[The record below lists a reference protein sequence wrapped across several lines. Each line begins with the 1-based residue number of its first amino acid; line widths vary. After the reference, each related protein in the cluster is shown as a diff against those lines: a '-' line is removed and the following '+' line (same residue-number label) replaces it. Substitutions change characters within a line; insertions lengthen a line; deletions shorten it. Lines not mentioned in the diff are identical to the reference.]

1 MLNIILL
8 SFSIIVCLG
17 LIGYPLVAMFF
28 YENIKNEKI
37 DRYLVLAFSLI
48 FGFGIS
54 AFAASTSFSFLGVN
68 TYFLIVFII
77 LGFSWI
83 LYFKNRKKL
92 ILQKINKTPLKFLLT
107 FILVSLYFTKSQ
119 WDKSLNA
126 IIFSGAGPD
135 VPQNLMASLKA
146 SELGSNWFNA
156 SNKIIADLGVTNS
169 DQAAYNMFEYPSHS
183 GLAVID
189 YLVFGVRW
197 GLHIPYNQI
206 IRIIGPQGVMYEIG
220 TILFI
225 TLFTICII
233 VFAISLLITKSNIIS
248 TIFALTIALNGSFL
262 NQYFNGGISQAMGL
276 VGNIGILMVLV
287 LLLTNHLNL
296 ESRKRKLGVF
306 FLGTCSFLASSL
318 SYVDGTFGAVLVVTV
333 LSIVMLILNRNTLK
347 SIIVYLV
354 IPGITSLIL
363 TPLFA
368 YLILSNLSGR
378 ANAASGT
385 GVTTGIWKLPSQ
397 FIGLLTPYTS
407 TFETKNNLTILISV
421 LFSTFIVALLCFA
434 FLRKNTPQF
443 IFTTLAISAL
453 IVNLF
458 GFILGYYSRNQSDYI
473 YNKISTY
480 AAPFLAFS
488 ILIILFYFSQEKK
501 FKSISIALITIISSV
516 VLINSIYVENKFSS
530 SNDTIIKVPNTYRN
544 LLNDKKLYNYLDSN
558 NYIMP
563 YKPAYSFAG
572 LFGVNYWIS
581 KAPNDMNLNSRINNP
596 LRLLCFKGDNV
607 CNPKTEPIQNPELEK
622 YGIIEFQS
630 QLTTLEYSKL
640 SIIERYNYATDSF
653 GQPRINIPE
662 KYLGGNPY
670 LK

>member
-28 YENIKNEKI
+28 YENMKDEKI

-68 TYFLIVFII
+68 TYFLIVFLI

-83 LYFKNRKKL
+83 LYFKNRQKL

-169 DQAAYNMFEYPSHS
+169 DQAAYSMFEYPSHS
-183 GLAVID
+183 RLAVID
-189 YLVFGVRW
+189 YLIFGVRW

-287 LLLTNHLNL
+287 LLFTNKFNL

-306 FLGTCSFLASSL
+306 FLGTCSFLSSSL
-318 SYVDGTFGAVLVVTV
+318 SYVDGTFGAVLVVTI
-333 LSIVMLILNRNTLK
+333 LSILMLILNRNTLK
-347 SIIVYLV
+347 SIIKYLV

-363 TPLFA
+363 TPLFT

-397 FIGLLTPYTS
+397 FIGLFTPYTS

-421 LFSTFIVALLCFA
+421 LLSTFIVALLCYA
-434 FLRKNTPQF
+434 FLRKNTPQY
-443 IFTTLAISAL
+443 IFATLAISAL

-480 AAPFLAFS
+480 AAPFLTFS

-501 FKSISIALITIISSV
+501 FKSMSIALITIISSV

-607 CNPKTEPIQNPELEK
+607 CNPKSEPIQNPELEK

-640 SIIERYNYATDSF
+640 SIIDRYNYATDSF
-653 GQPRINIPE
+653 SQPRINIPE

>member
-1 MLNIILL
+1 
-8 SFSIIVCLG
+8 
-17 LIGYPLVAMFF
+17 
-28 YENIKNEKI
+28 
-37 DRYLVLAFSLI
+37 
-48 FGFGIS
+48 
-54 AFAASTSFSFLGVN
+54 
-68 TYFLIVFII
+68 
-77 LGFSWI
+77 
-83 LYFKNRKKL
+83 
-92 ILQKINKTPLKFLLT
+92 
-107 FILVSLYFTKSQ
+107 
-119 WDKSLNA
+119 
-126 IIFSGAGPD
+126 
-135 VPQNLMASLKA
+135 MASLKA

-169 DQAAYNMFEYPSHS
+169 DQAAYSMFEYPSHS

-287 LLLTNHLNL
+287 LLLTNKFNL

-306 FLGTCSFLASSL
+306 FIATCSFLSSSL
-318 SYVDGTFGAVLVVTV
+318 SYVDGTFGAVLVVTI
-333 LSIVMLILNRNTLK
+333 LSIIMLILNRNILK
-347 SIIVYLV
+347 SIIKYLV
-354 IPGITSLIL
+354 IPGITSLVL

-397 FIGLLTPYTS
+397 FIGLFTPYTS
-407 TFETKNNLTILISV
+407 IFETKNSLTIVISV
-421 LFSTFIVALLCFA
+421 LFSIFIVALLCYTS
-434 FLRKNTPQF
+434 LRKNTPQF
-443 IFTTLAISAL
+443 IFATLAISAL

-480 AAPFLAFS
+480 AAPFLSFS

-501 FKSISIALITIISSV
+501 FKSLSIALITIISSV
-516 VLINSIYVENKFSS
+516 VLTNSIYVENKFSS
-530 SNDTIIKVPNTYRN
+530 SNDTIIKVHNSYRN

-563 YKPAYSFAG
+563 YKPAYSFTG

-581 KAPNDMNLNSRINNP
+581 KAPNDMDLTSRINNP

-607 CNPKTEPIQNPELEK
+607 CNPKSEPIQNPELEK

-630 QLTTLEYSKL
+630 ILTTLEYSKL
-640 SIIERYNYATDSF
+640 SIIDRYNYATDSF
-653 GQPRINIPE
+653 SQPRINIPE
-662 KYLGGNPY
+662 KYIGGNPY

>member
-28 YENIKNEKI
+28 YENIKDEKI

-54 AFAASTSFSFLGVN
+54 AFAAGTSFSFLGVN
-68 TYFLIVFII
+68 TYFLIMFLI

-156 SNKIIADLGVTNS
+156 SNKIIADLGVKNS
-169 DQAAYNMFEYPSHS
+169 DQAAYSMFEYPSHS

-206 IRIIGPQGVMYEIG
+206 IRIIGPQAVMYEIG

-607 CNPKTEPIQNPELEK
+607 CNPKSEPIQNPELEK

-670 LK
+670 FK

>member
-1 MLNIILL
+1 MLNIISL
-8 SFSIIVCLG
+8 SLTIIVL
-17 LIGYPLVAMFF
+17 LALVGYPLVSMFF
-28 YENIKNEKI
+28 YENIKDEKL
-37 DRYLVLAFSLI
+37 DRYLVFAFSLI

-54 AFAASTSFSFLGVN
+54 AFAASTAFSFFGVN
-68 TYFLIVFII
+68 TYFLIMSLI
-77 LGFSWI
+77 LILSWI
-83 LYFKNRKKL
+83 LYFKNRQK
-92 ILQKINKTPLKFLLT
+92 IRLQKITKTSLKFLIT
-107 FILVSLYFTKSQ
+107 FILASLYFTKSQ
-119 WDKSLNA
+119 WDRSLNA

-146 SELGSNWFNA
+146 SELGSNWFSA
-156 SNKIIADLGVTNS
+156 SNKIIEDLGVTNS
-169 DQAAYNMFEYPSHS
+169 DQAAYSMFEYPSHG

-206 IRIIGPQGVMYEIG
+206 IRIIGPQSVMYEIG

-233 VFAISLLITKSNIIS
+233 VFAISQLITKSNLMS

-306 FLGTCSFLASSL
+306 FLATCSFLSSSL
-318 SYVDGTFGAVLVVTV
+318 SYVDGTFGAVLVVII
-333 LSIVMLILNRNTLK
+333 LSVILLILNRNTLK
-347 SIIVYLV
+347 SIIKYLV

-368 YLILSNLSGR
+368 YLILSNLPGR

-397 FIGLLTPYTS
+397 FIGLFTPYTS
-407 TFETKNNLTILISV
+407 TFETKNSLTILISV
-421 LFSTFIVALLCFA
+421 LFSTYILALLCYA

-443 IFTTLAISAL
+443 IFATLAISAL
-453 IVNLF
+453 IVNVF
-458 GFILGYYSRNQSDYI
+458 GFILGYFSRNQSDYI

-501 FKSISIALITIISSV
+501 FKSVSIVMITIISSV

-544 LLNDKKLYNYLDSN
+544 LLNDKKLYTYLDSN

-581 KAPNDMNLNSRINNP
+581 KAPNDMNLTSRINNP

-640 SIIERYNYATDSF
+640 SIIDRYNYATDSF
-653 GQPRINIPE
+653 SQPRINIPE

-670 LK
+670 FK

>member
-1 MLNIILL
+1 MLNIITL
-8 SFSIIVCLG
+8 SLSIIILLG

-28 YENIKNEKI
+28 YENIKDEKI
-37 DRYLVLAFSLI
+37 DRYLVFAFSLI

-54 AFAASTSFSFLGVN
+54 AFAASTAFSFFGVN
-68 TYFLIVFII
+68 TYFLIVFLFLI
-77 LGFSWI
+77 LSWI
-83 LYFKNRKKL
+83 LYLKNRQKIK
-92 ILQKINKTPLKFLLT
+92 LQKITKTSLKFLIT
-107 FILVSLYFTKSQ
+107 FILASLYFTKSQ

-146 SELGSNWFNA
+146 SELGSNWFSA
-156 SNKIIADLGVTNS
+156 SNKIIGDLGVTNS
-169 DQAAYNMFEYPSHS
+169 DQAAYSMFEYPSHS

-206 IRIIGPQGVMYEIG
+206 IRIIGPQSVMYEIG

-233 VFAISLLITKSNIIS
+233 VFAISQLITKSNLMS
-248 TIFALTIALNGSFL
+248 TIFAFTIALNGSFL

-287 LLLTNHLNL
+287 LLITNHLNL

-306 FLGTCSFLASSL
+306 FLATCSFLSSSL
-318 SYVDGTFGAVLVVTV
+318 SYVDGTFGAVLVVII
-333 LSIVMLILNRNTLK
+333 LSIILLILNRNTLK
-347 SIIVYLV
+347 SIIKYLV
-354 IPGITSLIL
+354 IPGMTSLIL

-397 FIGLLTPYTS
+397 FIGLFTPYTS
-407 TFETKNNLTILISV
+407 TFETKNSLTILISV
-421 LFSTFIVALLCFA
+421 LFSTYILALLCYA

-443 IFTTLAISAL
+443 IFATLAISAL
-453 IVNLF
+453 IVNVF
-458 GFILGYYSRNQSDYI
+458 GFILGYFSRNQSDYI

-501 FKSISIALITIISSV
+501 FKSVSIVMITIISSV

-544 LLNDKKLYNYLDSN
+544 LLNDKKLYTYLDSN

-581 KAPNDMNLNSRINNP
+581 KAPNDMNLTSRINNP

-607 CNPKTEPIQNPELEK
+607 CNPKTERIQNPELEK

-640 SIIERYNYATDSF
+640 SIIDRYNYATDSF
-653 GQPRINIPE
+653 SQPRINIPE

-670 LK
+670 FK

>member
-17 LIGYPLVAMFF
+17 LVGYPLVAMFF
-28 YENIKNEKI
+28 YENIKDEKI

-68 TYFLIVFII
+68 TYFLIVFLI

-92 ILQKINKTPLKFLLT
+92 ILQKINKTPLKFLIT

-146 SELGSNWFNA
+146 SELGSNWFNT

-169 DQAAYNMFEYPSHS
+169 DQAAYHMFEYPSHS

-220 TILFI
+220 TILFV
-225 TLFTICII
+225 TLFAICII
-233 VFAISLLITKSNIIS
+233 VFAISQLITKSNLMS

-276 VGNIGILMVLV
+276 VGNVGILMVLI
-287 LLLTNHLNL
+287 LLLTNKFNL

-434 FLRKNTPQF
+434 FLRKSTPQF

-480 AAPFLAFS
+480 ASPFLAFS

-516 VLINSIYVENKFSS
+516 VLINSIYVESKFSS

-607 CNPKTEPIQNPELEK
+607 CNPKSEPIQNPELEK

-640 SIIERYNYATDSF
+640 SIIDRYNYATDSF

>member
-8 SFSIIVCLG
+8 SLSIIGCLW

-28 YENIKNEKI
+28 YENIKDEKI

-54 AFAASTSFSFLGVN
+54 AFAASTAFSFFGVN
-68 TYFLIVFII
+68 TYFLIVFLI
-77 LGFSWI
+77 LILSWI
-83 LYFKNRKKL
+83 LYFKNRQKIK
-92 ILQKINKTPLKFLLT
+92 LQKITKTSLRFLIT
-107 FILVSLYFTKSQ
+107 FILASLYFTKSQ

-146 SELGSNWFNA
+146 SELGSNWFSA
-156 SNKIIADLGVTNS
+156 SSKIIEDLGVTNS
-169 DQAAYNMFEYPSHS
+169 DQAAYSMFEYPSHS

-206 IRIIGPQGVMYEIG
+206 IRIIGPQAVMYEIG

-607 CNPKTEPIQNPELEK
+607 CNPKSEPIQNPELEK

>member
-17 LIGYPLVAMFF
+17 LIGYPLVATFF
-28 YENIKNEKI
+28 YENIKDEKI

-54 AFAASTSFSFLGVN
+54 AFAASTSFSFFGVN
-68 TYFLIVFII
+68 AYFLIVFLI

-83 LYFKNRKKL
+83 LYFKNRPKL
-92 ILQKINKTPLKFLLT
+92 ILQKINKTPLKFLIT

-119 WDKSLNA
+119 LDKSLNA

-156 SNKIIADLGVTNS
+156 SNKIIEDLGVTNS

-206 IRIIGPQGVMYEIG
+206 IRIIGPQSVMYEIG

-233 VFAISLLITKSNIIS
+233 VFAISQLITKSNLMS

-262 NQYFNGGISQAMGL
+262 NQYFNGGISQAIGL

-306 FLGTCSFLASSL
+306 FLATCSFLSSSL
-318 SYVDGTFGAVLVVTV
+318 SYVDGTFGAVLVVII
-333 LSIVMLILNRNTLK
+333 LSLILLILNRNTLK
-347 SIIVYLV
+347 LIIKYLV

-368 YLILSNLSGR
+368 YLIFSNLSGR

-397 FIGLLTPYTS
+397 FIGLFTPYTS

-443 IFTTLAISAL
+443 IFATLAISAL

-516 VLINSIYVENKFSS
+516 VLINSIYVESKFSS
-530 SNDTIIKVPNTYRN
+530 SNDTIIKVPSTYRN

-607 CNPKTEPIQNPELEK
+607 CNPKSEPIQNPELEK
-622 YGIIEFQS
+622 YGIVEFQS
-630 QLTTLEYSKL
+630 PLTTLEFSKL
-640 SIIERYNYATDSF
+640 SIIDRYNYATDSF
-653 GQPRINIPE
+653 GQPRINVPE
-662 KYLGGNPY
+662 KFLGGNPY

>member
-630 QLTTLEYSKL
+630 QLTTIEYSKL

>member
-28 YENIKNEKI
+28 YENIKDEKI

-54 AFAASTSFSFLGVN
+54 AFAAGTSFSFLGVN
-68 TYFLIVFII
+68 TYFLIMFLI

-156 SNKIIADLGVTNS
+156 SNKIIADLGVKNS
-169 DQAAYNMFEYPSHS
+169 DQAAYSMFEYPSHS

-206 IRIIGPQGVMYEIG
+206 IRIIGPQAVMYEIG

-607 CNPKTEPIQNPELEK
+607 CNPKSEPIQNPELEK

>member
-1 MLNIILL
+1 MLSIIFL
-8 SFSIIVCLG
+8 SLSIIVFLG
-17 LIGYPLVAMFF
+17 LVGYPLAAIFF
-28 YENIKNEKI
+28 YEDTKDEKI

-48 FGFGIS
+48 IGFGIS
-54 AFAASTSFSFLGVN
+54 AFAAGTSFSFFGVN
-68 TYFLIVFII
+68 TYFFIVFII
-77 LGFSWI
+77 LCFSWI
-83 LYFKNRKKL
+83 LYFKNRRKL
-92 ILQKINKTPLKFLLT
+92 ILQKINKTPLKFLIT
-107 FILVSLYFTKSQ
+107 FIFISLYFTKSQ
-119 WDKSLNA
+119 WDRSLNS

-146 SELGSNWFNA
+146 SELGSNWFSA

-169 DQAAYNMFEYPSHS
+169 DQAAYSMFEYPSHS
-183 GLAVID
+183 SLAVID

-220 TILFI
+220 TILFV

-233 VFAISLLITKSNIIS
+233 VFAISQLITKSNLIS
-248 TIFALTIALNGSFL
+248 TIFALTVALNGSFL

-287 LLLTNHLNL
+287 LLLTNKLNL
-296 ESRKRKLGVF
+296 ESRKRKLGLF
-306 FLGTCSFLASSL
+306 FLGTCSFLSSSL
-318 SYVDGTFGAVLVVTV
+318 SYVDGTFGAVLVVTI
-333 LSIVMLILNRNTLK
+333 LSVIMLIYNRNTLK
-347 SIIVYLV
+347 SVIKYLV
-354 IPGITSLIL
+354 IPGIASLIL

-368 YLILSNLSGR
+368 YLVFNNLSGR

-385 GVTTGIWKLPSQ
+385 GVATGIWKLPPQ
-397 FIGLLTPYTS
+397 FIGLFTPYTS
-407 TFETKNNLTILISV
+407 TSETTNSLTILISV
-421 LFSTFIVALLCFA
+421 LFSIVIMALLCYA

-443 IFTTLAISAL
+443 IFAILAISAL

-458 GFILGYYSRNQSDYI
+458 GFILGYYSRNQSNYI
-473 YNKISTY
+473 YNKIATY

-516 VLINSIYVENKFSS
+516 VLINSIYIENKYSS
-530 SNDTIIKVPNTYRN
+530 SNDTIIKVPNSFKN

-572 LFGVNYWIS
+572 LFGVNFWIS
-581 KAPNDMNLNSRINNP
+581 KAPNDMNLSSRINNP

-607 CNPKTEPIQNPELEK
+607 CTPKSEPIQNPELEK
-622 YGIIEFQS
+622 YGILEFQS
-630 QLTTLEYSKL
+630 PLTTLEFSKL
-640 SIIERYNYATDSF
+640 SIIDRYNYATQF
-653 GQPRINIPE
+653 IRRNLIA
-662 KYLGGNPY
+662 
-670 LK
+670 

>member
-1 MLNIILL
+1 MLNIFAL
-8 SFSIIVCLG
+8 SFSIIVFLG
-17 LIGYPLVAMFF
+17 VLGYPLVAMFF
-28 YENIKNEKI
+28 YENIKDEII
-37 DRYLVLAFSLI
+37 DRYLVFAFSLI

-54 AFAASTSFSFLGVN
+54 AFAASAAFSFFGIDS
-68 TYFLIVFII
+68 YFLIVLII
-77 LGFSWI
+77 LIFSWI
-83 LYFKNRKKL
+83 LYFKNRQKTK
-92 ILQKINKTPLKFLLT
+92 LQKINKTSLKFMIT
-107 FILVSLYFTKSQ
+107 FILASLYFTKSQ
-119 WDKSLNA
+119 WDRSLNS

-146 SELGSNWFNA
+146 NELGSNWFSA
-156 SNKIIADLGVTNS
+156 SNKIIEDLGVANS
-169 DQAAYNMFEYPSHS
+169 DQAAYSMFEYPSHS

-206 IRIIGPQGVMYEIG
+206 IRIIGPQSVMYEIG
-220 TILFI
+220 TILFL
-225 TLFTICII
+225 TLFSICII
-233 VFAISLLITKSNIIS
+233 IFAISQLVTKSNLMS

-287 LLLTNHLNL
+287 LLLTNKFNL
-296 ESRKRKLGVF
+296 ESRKRRFGVF
-306 FLGTCSFLASSL
+306 FLATCSFLSSSV
-318 SYVDGTFGAVLVVTV
+318 SYVDGTFGAVLVVGT
-333 LSIVMLILNRNTLK
+333 LSVILLILNRNTLK
-347 SIIVYLV
+347 SIIKYLF
-354 IPGITSLIL
+354 IPGIASLIL

-397 FIGLLTPYTS
+397 FIGLFTPYTS
-407 TFETKNNLTILISV
+407 TFETKNSFTLLISV
-421 LFSTFIVALLCFA
+421 LLSIFMLVLICYAC
-434 FLRKNTPQF
+434 LRKNTPLI
-443 IFTTLAISAL
+443 IFAILAISAL
-453 IVNLF
+453 LVNLI
-458 GFILGYYSRNQSDYI
+458 GFAFGYYSRNQSDYI
-473 YNKISTY
+473 YNKISIY
-480 AAPFLAFS
+480 AAPFLALS
-488 ILIILFYFSQEKK
+488 ILIILFYISQEKK
-501 FKSISIALITIISSV
+501 FKSVSILMIMIISSV
-516 VLINSIYVENKFSS
+516 ILTNSIYIENKFSS
-530 SNDTIIKVPNTYRN
+530 SNDAIIKVPNLYRN
-544 LLNDKKLYNYLDSN
+544 LLNDKTLYNYLDSN

-581 KAPNDMNLNSRINNP
+581 KAPNDMNLSSRINNP

-607 CNPKTEPIQNPELEK
+607 CNPKTEQIKNPELEK

-640 SIIERYNYATDSF
+640 SIIDRYNYATDSF
-653 GQPRINIPE
+653 SQPRINIPE

>member
-1 MLNIILL
+1 MSSIIFL
-8 SFSIIVCLG
+8 SLSIIVFLG
-17 LIGYPLVAMFF
+17 LIGYPLAAIFF
-28 YENIKNEKI
+28 YENIKDEKI
-37 DRYLVLAFSLI
+37 DRYLIIAFSLVI
-48 FGFGIS
+48 GFGIS
-54 AFAASTSFSFLGVN
+54 AFAASTSFSYFGIN
-68 TYFLIVFII
+68 TYFLIMFLI
-77 LGFSWI
+77 LCFSWI
-83 LYFKNRKKL
+83 LYFKNRRKL
-92 ILQKINKTPLKFLLT
+92 ILQKINKTSLRFLIT
-107 FILVSLYFTKSQ
+107 FIIASLYYTKSQ
-119 WDKSLNA
+119 WDRSLNS
-126 IIFSGAGPD
+126 IIFSGPGPD

-146 SELGSNWFNA
+146 SELGSNWFSA

-169 DQAAYNMFEYPSHS
+169 DQAAYSMFEYPSHS
-183 GLAVID
+183 SLAVID

-220 TILFI
+220 TILFV

-233 VFAISLLITKSNIIS
+233 VFAISQLITKSNLIS
-248 TIFALTIALNGSFL
+248 TIFALTVALNGSFL

-287 LLLTNHLNL
+287 LLLTNKLNL
-296 ESRKRKLGVF
+296 ESRKRKLGLF
-306 FLGTCSFLASSL
+306 FLGTCSFLSSSM
-318 SYVDGTFGAVLVVTV
+318 SYVDGTFGAVLVVTI
-333 LSIVMLILNRNTLK
+333 LSVIMLIYNRNTLK
-347 SIIVYLV
+347 SVIKYLV
-354 IPGITSLIL
+354 IPGIASLIL

-368 YLILSNLSGR
+368 YLVFNNLSGR

-385 GVTTGIWKLPSQ
+385 GVATGIWKLPPQ
-397 FIGLLTPYTS
+397 FIGLFTPYTS
-407 TFETKNNLTILISV
+407 TSETTNSLTILISV
-421 LFSTFIVALLCFA
+421 LFSIVIMALLCYA

-443 IFTTLAISAL
+443 IFATLAISAL

-458 GFILGYYSRNQSDYI
+458 GFILGYYSRNQSNYI
-473 YNKISTY
+473 YNKIATY

-516 VLINSIYVENKFSS
+516 VLINSIYIENKYSS
-530 SNDTIIKVPNTYRN
+530 SNDTIIKVPNSFRN

-572 LFGVNYWIS
+572 LFGVNFWIS
-581 KAPNDMNLNSRINNP
+581 KAPNDMNLSSRINNP

-607 CNPKTEPIQNPELEK
+607 CTPKSEPIQNPELEK
-622 YGIIEFQS
+622 YGILEFQS
-630 QLTTLEYSKL
+630 PLTTLEFSKL
-640 SIIERYNYATDSF
+640 SIIDRYNYATDSF
-653 GQPRINIPE
+653 SQPRINIPE
-662 KYLGGNPY
+662 KFLGGNPY

>member
-8 SFSIIVCLG
+8 SLSIIVCLG
-17 LIGYPLVAMFF
+17 LIGYPLVTLFF
-28 YENIKNEKI
+28 YENIKDEKI

-68 TYFLIVFII
+68 TYFLIVFSI
-77 LGFSWI
+77 LGVSWL
-83 LYFKNRKKL
+83 LYFKKRQKL
-92 ILQKINKTPLKFLLT
+92 VLQKVNKTPLKFLIT
-107 FILVSLYFTKSQ
+107 FVLASLYFTKSQ

-146 SELGSNWFNA
+146 GELGSNWFSA
-156 SNKIIADLGVTNS
+156 SSKIIEDLGVTNS
-169 DQAAYNMFEYPSHS
+169 GQAAYSMFEYPSHS
-183 GLAVID
+183 SFAVID
-189 YLVFGVRW
+189 YLVFGLRW

-206 IRIIGPQGVMYEIG
+206 IRVIGPQGVMYEIG
-220 TILFI
+220 TILFV
-225 TLFTICII
+225 TIFAICVI
-233 VFAISLLITKSNIIS
+233 VFAISQLITKSNFIS

-287 LLLTNHLNL
+287 LLLTNKFNF
-296 ESRKRKLGVF
+296 ESRKRKVGVF
-306 FLGTCSFLASSL
+306 FLATCSFLASSL
-318 SYVDGTFGAVLVVTV
+318 AYVDGTFGAVLVVTV
-333 LSIVMLILNRNTLK
+333 FSILMLILNRSTLISVIK
-347 SIIVYLV
+347 YLV
-354 IPGITSLIL
+354 IPGVASLIL

-368 YLILSNLSGR
+368 YLIFSNLAGR

-385 GVTTGIWKLPSQ
+385 GVATGIWKLPSQ
-397 FIGLLTPYTS
+397 FIGLFTPYTS
-407 TFETKNNLTILISV
+407 TFEDKNSLTFFIS
-421 LFSTFIVALLCFA
+421 ALLSIFIIA
-434 FLRKNTPQF
+434 LIGYAALRKNTPQF
-443 IFTTLAISAL
+443 MFATLAISAT
-453 IVNLF
+453 IVILF

-480 AAPFLAFS
+480 AAPFLALS
-488 ILIILFYFSQEKK
+488 LLMILFYFSQDKK
-501 FKSISIALITIISSV
+501 FKSMSIGLIVIISSV

-530 SNDTIIKVPNTYRN
+530 SNDSIIKVPNSYRN

-563 YKPAYSFAG
+563 YKPAYSFTG

-581 KAPNDMNLNSRINNP
+581 KAPNDMNLDSRINNP
-596 LRLLCFKGDNV
+596 LRLLCFKGDNA
-607 CNPKTEPIQNPELEK
+607 CKPKSEPIQNPELEK
-622 YGIIEFQS
+622 YGIVEFQS
-630 QLTTLEYSKL
+630 PLTTLEFSKL
-640 SIIERYNYATDSF
+640 SIIDRYNYATDSF
-653 GQPRINIPE
+653 GQPRINVPE
-662 KYLGGNPY
+662 KFLGGNPY